1 MYGFYNMALRVNVT
15 QKAFDIQIL
24 PDHVTRKFL
33 GGKGL
38 AIHLLR
44 QYNPAGVDPLSAGN
58 PLLFAIGPV
67 TGTGIRGSC
76 RHGVFTKSPHT
87 GGYAESYAGGGVA
100 EAMARAGIDAL
111 MIDGA
116 SEAPVWLEVS
126 ESGVDFHP
134 ADHLWTLE
142 PSPTRDRIKDWIT
155 ENRPGRPESGVVVIG
170 PAGEQPGSFLPKAN
184 DCWRSSG
191 SAAINAVMSSKKIK
205 AVAFWGQRNKEL
217 AHLDQ
222 IRQFNQE
229 ISRRSQDYPGMG
241 QACETADLGT
251 CRLQAACLKPEHHP
265 MMPPFQL
272 EGQAAEFSDWEARL
286 IIFDALILCCF
297 YHDFYQWEDLLTI
310 LKGVT
315 GSDLD
320 AAGLRKIATAITE
333 EIQYFNLAEGL
344 APEEDHLHKPLAH
357 TGFPLS

>member
-15 QKAFDIQIL
+15 QKAFDIKIL

-44 QYNPAGVDPLSAGN
+44 QHNPAGVDPFSGGN
-58 PLLFAIGPV
+58 HLLFAIGPV

-116 SEAPVWLEVS
+116 SEAPIWLEVS
-126 ESGVDFHP
+126 ENGVDFHP
-134 ADHLWTLE
+134 ADQLWALE
-142 PSPTRDRIKDWIT
+142 TGETQDRIKDWLMDH
-155 ENRPGRPESGVVVIG
+155 RPGRPESGVVALG
-170 PAGEQPGSFLPKAN
+170 PAGEEPGSFHPGAN
-184 DCWRSSG
+184 DCWRSLG
-191 SAAINAVMSSKKIK
+191 CAGIDAVMGSKKIK
-205 AVAFWGQRNKEL
+205 AVAFWGPRHKEL
-217 AHLDQ
+217 AHPEL

-229 ISRRSQDYPGMG
+229 ISQRSQDYPGMG
-241 QACETADLGT
+241 QAGVTADSGA
-251 CRLQAACLKPEHHP
+251 CRLQAACRPDHP
-265 MMPPFQL
+265 PMLPPAQL
-272 EGQAAEFSDWEARL
+272 GGQAAGFSDWEDRL

-297 YHDFYQWEDLLTI
+297 YRDLYQWEDLLTI
-310 LKGVT
+310 LQGVT

-320 AAGLRKIATAITE
+320 VAGLRKIATAITK
-333 EIQYFNLAEGL
+333 EIQHFNLAEGL
-344 APEEDHLHKPLAH
+344 APEEDHCPKPLAH